1 MSLTKFTCKSDNL
14 ARACEHTV
22 ALLARANSVR
32 LLALSRSDRRVLA
45 SLLVRVEWAVLCRAE
60 LVEQRKQRNSGR
72 FLHK

>member
-1 MSLTKFTCKSDNL
+1 MFDETL
-14 ARACEHTV
+14 A
-22 ALLARANSVR
+22 LANSVR